1 MRGIEPPR
9 VRDGRFEIVIET
21 EGLLPLPPELVRSL
35 GLAPGD
41 IVVLKPV
48 DETVRIQFYRQILTF
63 PREALSPEARWSF
76 VCQLLRLSLTAL
88 DEAGSLVIPPDVSR
102 LPAGDRRVLSVTALP
117 GASWPLL
124 YLS

>member
-1 MRGIEPPR
+1 MPARRTGIFRPRCARSSNASGRTGSVRRSATCGTPPPMEPTGTMRGIEPPR

-48 DETVRIQFYRQILTF
+48 DETVRIQF
-63 PREALSPEARWSF
+63 
-76 VCQLLRLSLTAL
+76 
-88 DEAGSLVIPPDVSR
+88 
-102 LPAGDRRVLSVTALP
+102 
-117 GASWPLL
+117 
-124 YLS
+124 